1 MKKIPFVTL
10 LSYTTKTLNLYFDRS
25 LLVYSKIFVFA
36 IMGILFMSTVAL
48 QAVATPNENAN
59 DKAHEKATFQIPKNA
74 VEIAPGI
81 FSLGT
86 IESNGLILEGIMSLH
101 HRNGHTGGPGGN
113 TSGEIECYSYTFGKQ
128 LQWRELE
135 NWIVNP
141 TNNAGLT
148 QTEVINTLDAGISE
162 WESYVAPDILGTGSL
177 TSDTLEADYDSTD
190 DQNEIYFA
198 DIRNSDGSPNSNILG
213 VTITWAVVNGPPFAR
228 GIVEMDQVYDDFDF
242 DWFADDSGAP
252 GEFDFGSTATH
263 EIGHGIGMGHAPAVE
278 ECILETMYPFGGPN
292 DTEGRTLHDGDI
304 AGIQKLY

>member
-1 MKKIPFVTL
+1 
-10 LSYTTKTLNLYFDRS
+10 
-25 LLVYSKIFVFA
+25 VYSKIFVFA

-59 DKAHEKATFQIPKNA
+59 DKAQNNAKFEIPKNA
-74 VEIAPGI
+74 VQIAPGI

-86 IESNGLILEGIMSLH
+86 IESNGVILEGIMSLH
-101 HRNGHTGGPGGN
+101 HRNGHTGGPGGGD
-113 TSGEIECYSYTFGKQ
+113 TSGETECYSYIFGKQ

-148 QTEVINTLDAGISE
+148 QTEVMTTLTEGISE
-162 WESYVAPDILGTGSL
+162 WESYVTPDILGTGSL
-177 TSDTLEADYDSTD
+177 TGETLVADYDSTD
-190 DQNEIYFA
+190 DVNEIYFA
-198 DIRNSDGSPNSNILG
+198 DIRNSDGTPNNNILG

-228 GIVEMDQVYDDFDF
+228 GIVEMDQVYNDNVNDFEWSTDDN
-242 DWFADDSGAP
+242 GVE
-252 GEFDFGSTATH
+252 GKFDFGSTATH
-263 EIGHGIGMGHAPAVE
+263 EWGHGVGMGHAPAVE

-304 AGIQKLY
+304 PRLQKLY